1 MLVEGPVVRYVS
13 VPKAPKISDH
23 PELVPRTRGQTLGD
37 ARAIQR
43 FLEQKRTH
51 RPRSADSKIT
61 AVGINAEGSAD
72 KRLTEAGV
80 RDSGSAD
87 KRNVRGSR
95 SADSRITAGGINAE
109 GSADKRL
116 TGAGA
121 FDSGSV
127 DKRNVRGS
135 GSADS
140 RTTGVRIG
148 EERSAD
154 KRLTGSDGVR
164 GSSGSAHKKRTE
176 THGPGSADK
185 SSDGFGKIP
194 GSELA
199 DLITAGDGSSDTGPV
214 VLNVESDE
222 DQSDML
228 IIETSSCATDVIC
241 LKPTSADGS
250 KRRSTNAIE
259 VNASKKT
266 K

>member
-1 MLVEGPVVRYVS
+1 MSP
-13 VPKAPKISDH
+13 VPKRPKISDH

-51 RPRSADSKIT
+51 RPGSADSRIT
-61 AVGINAEGSAD
+61 VVGMNEGGLAD

-87 KRNVRGSR
+87 R
-95 SADSRITAGGINAE
+95 
-109 GSADKRL
+109 
-116 TGAGA
+116 
-121 FDSGSV
+121 
-127 DKRNVRGS
+127 RNVRGS
-135 GSADS
+135 GSADF

-185 SSDGFGKIP
+185 SSVGFEKIR

-199 DLITAGDGSSDTGPV
+199 DLRTADGGNSDMGPV

-228 IIETSSCATDVIC
+228 IIESSGRATDVIC
-241 LKPTSADGS
+241 LKSTRADGS
-250 KRRSTNAIE
+250 KRRATNGIE